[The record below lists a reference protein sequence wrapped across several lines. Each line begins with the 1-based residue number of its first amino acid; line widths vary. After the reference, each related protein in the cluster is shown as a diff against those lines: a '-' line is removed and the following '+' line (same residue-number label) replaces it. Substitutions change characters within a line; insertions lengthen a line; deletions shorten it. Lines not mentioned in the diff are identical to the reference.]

1 MKKHGFT
8 LAEVLITLGIVGV
21 VAALTAPAL
30 VMSSRNEANAARLS
44 VVVSNLEN
52 AFSSILVKENADSL
66 FNTNLAAQSS
76 NRAGF
81 AGNIAG
87 YMHINGFRTASTGK
101 NIAEVYYG
109 NIVPQKMQKNG
120 TGSGSSALGSIVG
133 SDPDQTHVIEL
144 KNGAVVF
151 IRVNTSSPLSE
162 ADKQTIMNAGGGL
175 FNQFADVFI
184 DVNGVNSPNIV
195 GRDLFGFYLGDN
207 GILYPMGGTDASV
220 LDSCKDGLKSK
231 DKTCNAN
238 ITNIWNNQSAGWSCV
253 DGHIGNSGW
262 GCTARVISEGYKI
275 NY

>member
-87 YMHINGFRTASTGK
+87 YMHINGFRTDNTK
-101 NIAEVYYG
+101 ENIVKVYYG
-109 NIVPQKMQKNG
+109 NIMPQGMGENG
-120 TGSGSSALGSIVG
+120 TGNGKSVRSDMGSGKDKA
-133 SDPDQTHVIEL
+133 HVIEL
-144 KNGAVVF
+144 KNGATVF
-151 IRVNTSSPLSE
+151 INVNTSQPLSE
-162 ADKQTIMNAGGGL
+162 TDKQAIMNAGGGL

-184 DVNGVNSPNIV
+184 DVNGVNSPNTV

-207 GILYPMGGTDASV
+207 GILYPMGGTDVSV
-220 LDSCKDGLKSK
+220 IDSCKDGLKSET
-231 DKTCNAN
+231 KTCNAN
-238 ITNIWNNQSAGWSCV
+238 ITNIWNNQKAGWSCV

>member
-30 VMSSRNEANAARLS
+30 VLSSRNEANAAKLS
-44 VVVSNLEN
+44 VTVSNLEN
-52 AFSSILVKENADSL
+52 AFSSILVKENVDSL

-87 YMHINGFRTASTGK
+87 YMHINGFRTGTD
-101 NIAEVYYG
+101 NIARVYYG
-109 NIVPQKMQKNG
+109 SVVPHGMSANG
-120 TGSGSSALGSIVG
+120 TDNGKSVRSSLASGGDRA
-133 SDPDQTHVIEL
+133 HVIEL
-144 KNGAVVF
+144 KNGATVF
-151 IRVNTSSPLSE
+151 INVNTSRPLSD
-162 ADKQTIMNAGGGL
+162 ANKQAIMNAGGGL

-195 GRDLFGFYLGDN
+195 GRDIFGFYLGDN
-207 GILYPMGGTDASV
+207 GILYPMGGTDVSV
-220 LDSCKDGLKSK
+220 IDSCKDGLDSK

-238 ITNIWNNQSAGWSCV
+238 ITNVWNNEKAGWSCV
-253 DGHIGNSGW
+253 DGHIGDSGW
-262 GCTARVISEGYKI
+262 GCTARVIAEGYKI